1 MSRVDH
7 LTKGSVSHA
16 PAPCRSCMWWQSGA
30 GVRPPDRESWM
41 VEAEDE
47 FGPWGKLYVDDD
59 GRTIGLIQY
68 GPADRFPRARALP
81 AGPPAADAALITC
94 AYLVDVH
101 SPWVLQSLFLAASG
115 ECKVRGFPSLE
126 AFAYRYQPE
135 ETFAARFLG
144 HRTIFPADFL
154 RDFGFQGRR
163 TAGRIE
169 LVRLDLRGTVP
180 VEEATL
186 TERIKARLAVIQPA
200 PAAP

>member
-1 MSRVDH
+1 
-7 LTKGSVSHA
+7 
-16 PAPCRSCMWWQSGA
+16 
-30 GVRPPDRESWM
+30 
-41 VEAEDE
+41 
-47 FGPWGKLYVDDD
+47 
-59 GRTIGLIQY
+59 
-68 GPADRFPRARALP
+68 
-81 AGPPAADAALITC
+81 
-94 AYLVDVH
+94 
-101 SPWVLQSLFLAASG
+101 VLQSLFLAAIG

-126 AFAYRYQPE
+126 AFAYRYRLE

-163 TAGRIE
+163 SAGRIE